1 MAATIQRYY
10 RPIGEVWEVLKPRA
24 KMSVHPFEFTTYEEN
39 ERVLTSLT
47 SLDRDAWAKAYSEV
61 ARPYEERAEES
72 EARGDRQA
80 AMENYLHAHALY
92 RMARFPTPTGTASAP
107 PWITGAARTTPSSLT
122 G

>member
-47 SLDRDAWAKAYSEV
+47 SLDRDAWAKA
-61 ARPYEERAEES
+61 
-72 EARGDRQA
+72 
-80 AMENYLHAHALY
+80 
-92 RMARFPTPTGTASAP
+92 
-107 PWITGAARTTPSSLT
+107 
-122 G
+122 